1 MEVRD
6 PIHGAIV
13 LTNSEVAI
21 ADHPFVQRL
30 RYVCQTGFS
39 QIPFPGATHSRYSHS
54 LGAMFLAG
62 RAFDRA
68 YQNWEFEQK
77 ETRHR
82 FRQLVR
88 VAALCHD
95 VGHAPFSH
103 CTEFA
108 MPHLSSLGFDWS
120 DRRANHED
128 YTVAILLNT
137 SLAQRVAEWC
147 SFSARHVAALIL
159 PQIEANDGFFIDNG
173 FDHRGLL
180 SQVITSELDVD
191 RLDYLVRDAY
201 YTGAKYGTVDVPWL
215 ISSLDATVRDQK
227 VWLALNANAIYAF
240 DDYLISRHHM
250 FLMVYF
256 HHKSVCYEE
265 ILKRYLLESK
275 EWQIPADLDQY
286 LQIDDSSFLQVL
298 RQSSNE
304 WARRLVEHRIYRRVV
319 ERHGTPQEVDL
330 GDEERRLSEAGID
343 VISANSTGTFSRY
356 YEMKSRARTIYVVD
370 RWSGS
375 TRPLTEASLVFERYA
390 EARRIA
396 RLYVASEQVDHANQV
411 LGV

>member
-13 LTNSEVAI
+13 LTNAEVAV

-39 QIPFPGATHSRYSHS
+39 QLPFPGATHSRYSHS

-68 YQNWEFEQK
+68 YRNWEFEHSQA
-77 ETRHR
+77 RDR
-82 FRQLVR
+82 FRQVVR

-108 MPHLSSLGFDWS
+108 MPHLSSLGFDWA

-128 YTVAILLNT
+128 YTVAILLFS
-137 SLAQRVAEWC
+137 SLAERIAQWFPFTAN
-147 SFSARHVAALIL
+147 HVAGLIT
-159 PQIEANDGFFIDNG
+159 PQIGVEDGFFLDG
-173 FDHRGLL
+173 GYDHRGLL
-180 SQVITSELDVD
+180 SQIITSELDVD

-215 ISSLDATVRDQK
+215 ISSLDATVKDSK

-265 ILKRYLLESK
+265 ILKRFLQESD
-275 EWQIPADLDQY
+275 EWQIPSELDQY

-319 ERHGTPQEVDL
+319 ERHGTPEQVDL
-330 GDEERRLSEAGID
+330 SAQEGRLVDAGID

-356 YEMKSRARTIYVVD
+356 YEMKSRARTIYVAD
-370 RWSGS
+370 RWSGT
-375 TRPLTEASLVFERYA
+375 TRPLTEASKVFERYA

-396 RLYVASEQVDHANQV
+396 RLYVAPEQVAHANDV